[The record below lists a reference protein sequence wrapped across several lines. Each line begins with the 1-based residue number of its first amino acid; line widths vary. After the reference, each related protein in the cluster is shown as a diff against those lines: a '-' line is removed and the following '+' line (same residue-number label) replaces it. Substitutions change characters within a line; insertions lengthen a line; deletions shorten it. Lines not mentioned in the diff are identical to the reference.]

1 VRYFEVRKPRIEIV
15 PMIDIMLFLLVFF
28 IMMAMNMIPTS
39 GLIGHLPSS
48 SSSQTLPPVKVLIE
62 IHQGGS
68 LVVDQVPMNLDGLKA
83 RLHSVS
89 STNTNGVSNA
99 IVTIAGT
106 ATASLQ
112 QLAEVMDAC
121 HQSGI
126 NQIGLSTQNVK

>member
-1 VRYFEVRKPRIEIV
+1 MRYFEVRKPRIEIV

-39 GLIGHLPSS
+39 GLLGHLPSS
-48 SSSQTLPPVKVLIE
+48 STSQALPPPKVVIE
-62 IHQGGS
+62 IHKDGH
-68 LVVDQVPMNLDGLKA
+68 LVVDQVPMTLDGLRTKLRPLAASKA
-83 RLHSVS
+83 V
-89 STNTNGVSNA
+89 
-99 IVTIAGT
+99 VTIAGS

-126 NQIGLSTQNVK
+126 AQIGLSTQNVK

>member
-1 VRYFEVRKPRIEIV
+1 MRYFEVRKPRIEII

-48 SSSQTLPPVKVLIE
+48 TSSQNLPPVKVLIE
-62 IHQGGS
+62 IHEKGG
-68 LVVDQVPMNLDGLKA
+68 LVVDQVPMSFDGLKTKLRPLA
-83 RLHSVS
+83 
-89 STNTNGVSNA
+89 NGKTT
-99 IVTIAGT
+99 VTIAGA